1 MGDKIVSETMKPIES
16 MNSENIISKKTKLFG
31 LIGEKAG
38 TNNLFAM
45 INRQIKANSVDA
57 MIIPMNIRED
67 DFYFTVSNM
76 KKSHVD
82 GAYIEEEFQTLV
94 LELLDYKDEIVEVYN
109 RCDFILKEGET
120 LRGFLLE
127 KNDVSSKEELA
138 EIIYKEII
146 KG

>member
-1 MGDKIVSETMKPIES
+1 MSEIMSAPETM
-16 MNSENIISKKTKLFG
+16 NADNIISKKTKLFG

-45 INRQIKANSVDA
+45 INRLIKANSVDA

-67 DFYFTVSNM
+67 DFYFTVANM

-82 GAYIEEEFQTLV
+82 GAYIEEEFQSAV
-94 LELLDYKDEIVEVYN
+94 LDLLDYKDEIVEVYN
-109 RCDFILKEGET
+109 RCDFVVKEGEI

-138 EIIYKEII
+138 QMIYEEII
-146 KG
+146 KD